1 MTALLVIALPG
12 TLSSEGWVF
21 HSALFV
27 AAEQRCFQQLR
38 LQHAIVG
45 GPGAVVEAL
54 VHCVLGHIAAI
65 VATVGGNR

>member
-1 MTALLVIALPG
+1 M
-12 TLSSEGWVF
+12 F